1 MQKYDWIGYL
11 LSAMDNG
18 TVYQVRIG
26 DFMSIF
32 IKGQGSRVKYI
43 KGLSLP
49 SP

>member
-32 IKGQGSRVKYI
+32 IRVKDQGSSISRV
-43 KGLSLP
+43 SP
-49 SP
+49 SSP